1 MSEKPEIIFL
11 KRRQQNEQQN
21 YEKVFTI
28 TNYQGNTNSNHST
41 ILLHISHG
49 CYKKIRLIQAKTK
62 KLLVFPVVMYKCE
75 SWTIKKAEYQ
85 RIDAFELWFGEDC

>member
-49 CYKKIRLIQAKTK
+49 CYKKIRLI
-62 KLLVFPVVMYKCE
+62 
-75 SWTIKKAEYQ
+75 
-85 RIDAFELWFGEDC
+85 